1 MIVKDFFE
9 SHSTNNIMEKAPLE
23 YAPPLLVLL
32 GRDRFGSPILSLS
45 QILEEKAFQ
54 SSKAIDVSFV
64 SQGSFGYRY
73 DLKLTDEKFKDIF
86 YKVAEDLLNYAESYE
101 SDRKKYAK
109 CLIDRYRVWCT
120 FWKKGSKTL
129 DKEKKQG
136 LYGELLYI
144 EEQLQKGKDPELL
157 MRSWKG
163 PESAP
168 QDFIESGFWAEIKTI
183 KQSFDSIKVSSLEQL
198 NNPAGLTQEESSKV
212 VGRLIVFKLNLS
224 PASPSPI
231 KLTDLVNKIKSKL
244 PSNSYALDLF
254 ITGLDMIGYD
264 HEKELEDDFIAEV
277 VSESIFNAN
286 APDFPKF
293 RRQDVNDA
301 VIKMAYELSLPGL
314 TKWKIE

>member
-1 MIVKDFFE
+1 M
-9 SHSTNNIMEKAPLE
+9 
-23 YAPPLLVLL
+23 
-32 GRDRFGSPILSLS
+32 
-45 QILEEKAFQ
+45 
-54 SSKAIDVSFV
+54 
-64 SQGSFGYRY
+64 
-73 DLKLTDEKFKDIF
+73 
-86 YKVAEDLLNYAESYE
+86 
-101 SDRKKYAK
+101 
-109 CLIDRYRVWCT
+109 
-120 FWKKGSKTL
+120 
-129 DKEKKQG
+129 
-136 LYGELLYI
+136 LYI
-144 EEQLQKGKDPELL
+144 NEQLKKGKDPELL

-224 PASPSPI
+224 PASTSPI
-231 KLTDLVNKIKSKL
+231 KLTDLVKIVKSKL

-254 ITGLDMIGYD
+254 ETGLDLIGYD

-277 VSESIFNAN
+277 VGESIFNAN

-301 VIKMAYELSLPGL
+301 VIKMTYELSLPGL